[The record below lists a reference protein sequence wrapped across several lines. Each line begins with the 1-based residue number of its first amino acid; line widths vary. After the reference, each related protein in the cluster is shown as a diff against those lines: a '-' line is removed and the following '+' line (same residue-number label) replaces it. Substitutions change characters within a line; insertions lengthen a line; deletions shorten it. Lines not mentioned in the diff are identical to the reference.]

1 MKKYVFL
8 FIVLFIIIIFLSFL
22 CIVGYLEVFNITYID
37 NFRPFKEGYNSDF
50 TDIGLKELPTID
62 AAVAFYPLSSK
73 IVENIYSKEKYNNE
87 LSYVSTQDAY
97 KNIISGNVDIII
109 ATKPSDEQL
118 EEIKLSGKNLKFIPF
133 AREALVFY
141 VNKSNSISS
150 LSVEEIGMMY
160 NGDIESWEKIG
171 GKNNEIITFQLMKN
185 NGSQTSFE
193 DIVKN
198 NNINEKHMEANDM
211 ISIIQKVIHSK
222 NGIGYAFN
230 SFYTQQ
236 FNSSML
242 KLIEING
249 VKPSNYNIISGIY
262 PLMHDIYFV
271 YDENN
276 SNESIKIL
284 ENWVLSENCQSLCE
298 SLGFQRIN

>member
-1 MKKYVFL
+1 MEMVYDLLKMNFGFEGEYTFNTKYFFAKYIMAREPYKITTNL
-8 FIVLFIIIIFLSFL
+8 TAYICPKPNKPRKTPLGHIELATDKDFELLSS
-22 CIVGYLEVFNITYID
+22 YLE
-37 NFRPFKEGYNSDF
+37 E
-50 TDIGLKELPTID
+50 TDIHRDYIHATDLGRVIASYTWYCKLMGI
-62 AAVAFYPLSSK
+62 
-73 IVENIYSKEKYNNE
+73 EK
-87 LSYVSTQDAY
+87 
-97 KNIISGNVDIII
+97 
-109 ATKPSDEQL
+109 L

-150 LSVEEIGMMY
+150 LSVEEIGRMY

-211 ISIIQKVIHSK
+211 ISIIQKVIHNK